1 MTSGPVDPKPLT
13 LSPEGKAKDV
23 LGKTLFEELV
33 KSAKTQETKNMRR
46 ELASLKETLVVLLRK
61 MKLPVIVVLA
71 RKLVLVL

>member
-1 MTSGPVDPKPLT
+1 MAKPKMF
-13 LSPEGKAKDV
+13 
-23 LGKTLFEELV
+23 LGKTLFKELV

-71 RKLVLVL
+71 RKVVLVF

>member
-1 MTSGPVDPKPLT
+1 MAKPKMF
-13 LSPEGKAKDV
+13 

-46 ELASLKETLVVLLRK
+46 ELASLKETSVVLLRK

-71 RKLVLVL
+71 RKVVLVF